1 MRTLLRFTCGFLLSA
16 LCAIFLCSGLH
27 LYLAAA
33 VLLVLSILLCI
44 LRPRIGVALLGFAL
58 GLFWTAG
65 YQAIFIAP
73 SQALAGSVRT
83 IYGEAQITV
92 PKRSMG
98 SVFRRSS
105 KPMTSKCGPWYG

>member
-44 LRPRIGVALLGFAL
+44 LRPRIGVALLGFSL

-65 YQAIFIAP
+65 YQAIYCSLTSSGRKRQDHLRRGHRLQYRNGVWTPCSGGHP
-73 SQALAGSVRT
+73 SR
-83 IYGEAQITV
+83 
-92 PKRSMG
+92 
-98 SVFRRSS
+98 
-105 KPMTSKCGPWYG
+105 